1 MRYSSSSPSSSSSS
15 PSPSDLCWV
24 IGFTPHG
31 RWIAPVVRAAVG
43 LELQEA
49 RQIAAAHLG
58 DEALAS
64 EIMELAIQQTAGYPA
79 ELSPVGIEEVRAILA
94 RAYHNEVRRRRRAG
108 NKFSFRG
115 TATEVEILSPFT
127 DLSFTAVEAELDLD
141 KMLRETPADLR
152 AGMLLRYGARRRWS
166 EVAQEV
172 AQPKEAV
179 RKRCEREMERIRKR
193 LGFEKGPHRDR
204 PH

>member
-1 MRYSSSSPSSSSSS
+1 MGGGLHRSYVPL
-15 PSPSDLCWV
+15 SDWSCKRR
-24 IGFTPHG
+24 G
-31 RWIAPVVRAAVG
+31 RSLRRTWAMKRWLPRSWSWQFSKPRDIPPNCP
-43 LELQEA
+43 Q
-49 RQIAAAHLG
+49 
-58 DEALAS
+58 S
-64 EIMELAIQQTAGYPA
+64 
-79 ELSPVGIEEVRAILA
+79 EVRAILA